1 MAFESISG
9 LTRIASILTM
19 ALLVTAVPACSRAA
33 SSPAPDLTPSG
44 PSTSGPSRS
53 WEELQLRSP
62 FPYTLPLPPPESSV
76 LDGTYCK
83 VDPKKA
89 TPVPCKRCPDYAPEG
104 GLWVLGL
111 EVGVFRLWHECTRW
125 RSLGSF
131 VLFEDRRSLG
141 PSNRL
146 VLFND
151 PVCPETVGVY
161 EWTLENEMLIL
172 TVVDD
177 PCGIK
182 LRAMNLT
189 KQPWLPCQP
198 QSPKPTATTEWP
210 SCGNGP
216 MCR

>member
-1 MAFESISG
+1 MILGGNPALKG
-9 LTRIASILTM
+9 IASILTM
-19 ALLVTAVPACSRAA
+19 AILLSTMTACSGAEDEPTSELA
-33 SSPAPDLTPSG
+33 SSIAA
-44 PSTSGPSRS
+44 TSVPSRS
-53 WEELQLRSP
+53 WEELQLLT
-62 FPYTLPLPPPESSV
+62 PYPYAIPLPSSAPSI
-76 LDGTYCK
+76 LDATYCK

-104 GLWVLGL
+104 GLWVLRL
-111 EVGVFRLWHECTRW
+111 EKGVFRLWHEFTRW

-131 VLFEDRRSLG
+131 VLLEDRRAIG

-151 PVCPETVGVY
+151 PVCPETMGVY
-161 EWTLENEMLIL
+161 EWTLENGALIL

-189 KQPWLPCQP
+189 KQPWLPCEP
-198 QSPKPTATTEWP
+198 PSPDPSATP
-210 SCGNGP
+210 IRPG
-216 MCR
+216 